1 MASPGGS
8 AADMGD
14 GRPGSLQLQLRQ
26 AIPIPLDATLTVA
39 LGEMVA
45 LVGPSGGGK
54 STILR
59 CIAGLYRP
67 ASGKVTCRGETWLD
81 TAAGIELP
89 PQHRRVGLV
98 FQHYALFPHMTA
110 RANIMAALRHLQR
123 DARADRARELLA
135 LVGLEGL
142 DDRRPAALSG
152 GQQQRV
158 ALARALARDPA
169 VLLLDEPFSA
179 VDQVTRRRLQRE
191 LARLRRAVRIPILL
205 VTHDLEEAAALADR
219 VVVLHR
225 GRTLQDGPPREVMS
239 RPASAEV
246 ARLVDLRNIFEGE
259 VIEHRPEADLT
270 LLRWRG
276 RTLEAHYQP
285 AFAAGAPVAWLVSPG
300 GIALHRRDRPSRG
313 EHENPLPGIVNEI
326 VILGDTA
333 QVTLLV
339 DGLADA
345 LLTFG
350 VPTHVAARNRV
361 NPGEPAMVSLL
372 ADGIHLMPPEE
383 LSGGH

>member
-1 MASPGGS
+1 MHDEA
-8 AADMGD
+8 
-14 GRPGSLQLQLRQ
+14 GSLQLQLRQ
-26 AIPIPLDATLTVA
+26 TSLIPLDASLAVA

-45 LVGPSGGGK
+45 LVGPSGSGK

-67 ASGKVTCRGETWLD
+67 ASGKITCRGETWLD
-81 TAAGIELP
+81 IAAGVELP

-110 RANIMAALRHLQR
+110 QANVAASLGHMPRHE
-123 DARADRARELLA
+123 RADRARELLA

-158 ALARALARDPA
+158 AVARALARDPA

-191 LARLRRAVRIPILL
+191 LARLRRAVHIPILL

-225 GRTLQDGPPREVMS
+225 GCTLQDGPPREVMS
-239 RPASAEV
+239 RPVSAEV
-246 ARLVDLRNIFEGE
+246 ARLVDLRNIFDGE
-259 VIEHRPEADLT
+259 VVEHRPDAGLT
-270 LLRWRG
+270 LFRWRG
-276 RTLEAHYQP
+276 RTLEAHHQP
-285 AFAAGAPVAWLVSPG
+285 AFSTGASVAWLVSPG
-300 GIALHRRDRPSRG
+300 GIALHRRNRPSRG
-313 EHENPLPGIVNEI
+313 EHENPLPGHVAEV
-326 VILGDTA
+326 VILGDMA
-333 QVTLLV
+333 RVTFLV
-339 DGLADA
+339 DGSEDA
-345 LLTFG
+345 PLTFG
-350 VPTHVAARNRV
+350 LPVHVGERNRV
-361 NPGEPAMVSLL
+361 ERGEPATVSLL
-372 ADGIHLMPPEE
+372 ADAIHLMPPSKPE
-383 LSGGH
+383 